1 MLEGQEFIKMALS
14 NNLLSSHMC
23 HKPPDQLRWTQLGAA
38 ASPWD
43 QGRKQFKSV
52 AIL

>member
-1 MLEGQEFIKMALS
+1 MLEGQEFIKTASS
-14 NNLLSSHMC
+14 NNLYSTHMC
-23 HKPPDQLRWTQLGAA
+23 YKPPDRLRWTQLGAP

-43 QGRKQFKSV
+43 QGWKQFKSV